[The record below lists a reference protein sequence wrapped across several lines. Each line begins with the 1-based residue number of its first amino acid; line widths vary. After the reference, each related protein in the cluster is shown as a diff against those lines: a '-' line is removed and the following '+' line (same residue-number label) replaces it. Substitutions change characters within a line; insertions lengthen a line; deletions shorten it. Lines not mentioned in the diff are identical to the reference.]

1 MTDRKVNFCVDF
13 FFPKTTQQLKITLC
27 VLFKLLYS
35 FSFSLV
41 DFFPPV
47 TCAAYEVFRQNLM
60 QKPGSY
66 AMNTVKNRLIG
77 KEHKSSGTTGNVNV
91 KNHTR
96 EDNKNKKEVPT
107 IQQKQQQSRCTEH
120 PSRLMEGWA
129 DLRGLCL
136 S

>member
-1 MTDRKVNFCVDF
+1 
-13 FFPKTTQQLKITLC
+13 
-27 VLFKLLYS
+27 
-35 FSFSLV
+35 
-41 DFFPPV
+41 
-47 TCAAYEVFRQNLM
+47 M
-60 QKPGSY
+60 QKPGIY

-91 KNHTR
+91 KNHTG

-107 IQQKQQQSRCTEH
+107 IQQKQQQRHCTEH